1 MKHFYTSQTNSD
13 VCVMPPL
20 VINNFPTFFPAF
32 HSLQSNSPISD
43 HQRQYWLKLIN
54 VPRRVTRFRGKAQLI
69 QCISA
74 SIFTCSEVQTFIHPD
89 PYSLVATAELLQ
101 TCTLIHSHL
110 RPSCQIRSLTLTR
123 IHLAV
128 GTFCTILFQSLR
140 RIYIG
145 YAGSS
150 LGMNHPKW
158 IKWMDK
164 FRSHVHQQWTVQL
177 TSKWRQQNSCV

>member
-101 TCTLIHSHL
+101 TCTLIHSQL

-128 GTFCTILFQSLR
+128 GTFCTILFQSLTLQR
-140 RIYIG
+140 GVTSTARHSVKITCRG
-145 YAGSS
+145 VTSPAR
-150 LGMNHPKW
+150 HAA
-158 IKWMDK
+158 
-164 FRSHVHQQWTVQL
+164 RSHSFVYIS
-177 TSKWRQQNSCV
+177 TS